1 MRAVISHYVIRN
13 ARVKKTSWLKS
24 DIEMRFY
31 IRDIR
36 SSLERNPHDVNID
49 WCPTPRSPWNSLQF
63 AVFIFDQPSHAIT
76 SSLRM
81 WENIGAAASDRDGN
95 RDACMSRR
103 ASWRWSS
110 KTLRRIFISAER
122 VWRISRDCEDLSLSL
137 PSIEVQRHCPRC
149 VIPETTF
156 SSMFGADAEQRVSR
170 NTATSRGSSAGKD
183 L

>member
-1 MRAVISHYVIRN
+1 MLKRDF
-13 ARVKKTSWLKS
+13 TS
-24 DIEMRFY
+24 ETR
-31 IRDIR
+31 RT
-36 SSLERNPHDVNID
+36 LERNPDDVNVG
-49 WCPTPRSPWNSLQF
+49 WCPTPKPPWNSLQL

-76 SSLRM
+76 SSLKM
-81 WENIGAAASDRDGN
+81 WENIGAAASDRGGN

-110 KTLRRIFISAER
+110 KTLQRIFIGAER
-122 VWRISRDCEDLSLSL
+122 VRRISRDCEDLSLSL

-156 SSMFGADAEQRVSR
+156 SSMFGADVEQRVSR
-170 NTATSRGSSAGKD
+170 NTATSRGSLAGKD

>member
-1 MRAVISHYVIRN
+1 MLKRDF
-13 ARVKKTSWLKS
+13 TS
-24 DIEMRFY
+24 ETR
-31 IRDIR
+31 RT
-36 SSLERNPHDVNID
+36 LERNPDDVNIQRYTED
-49 WCPTPRSPWNSLQF
+49 RRETLY
-63 AVFIFDQPSHAIT
+63 
-76 SSLRM
+76 SLRFSSSSNHRM
-81 WENIGAAASDRDGN
+81 RSCRRWGCERISENTAAASDRGGN

-122 VWRISRDCEDLSLSL
+122 VRRISRDCEDLSLLL

-156 SSMFGADAEQRVSR
+156 SSMFSADAEQRVSR
-170 NTATSRGSSAGKD
+170 NTATSRGSLAGKD